1 MDLKAQPNGWWIS
14 PVRLVGFSW
23 DVKRERIEDAI
34 KRFKDMGGRVIAYG
48 AVGGP
53 EQVAYYQSKVLPV
66 SETIGDTDP
75 MKELTETARKHGLR
89 NRIYVNVHWFD
100 RSFYEKHKDWAQVR
114 ADGTP
119 ISDLYGEGWSMCVN
133 SPWRD
138 FSFKILDEIA
148 RNYPVDAIFLD
159 GPAIYGGCCYCKYC
173 RDLFFEKYGVE
184 IPKEPNWED
193 INWKRFIEFRYESL
207 ARYMRDA
214 YNLVKS
220 INPEIAVYLNFS
232 GVTWPKYGSAVDP
245 ERLAAHE
252 DIIGVE
258 CYQFYTRPVEVP
270 IWFPT
275 WTTKYA
281 YSISNGKPVC
291 LFLAGGHLPWYL
303 YPVTDAEVKLSIAQG
318 VANGA
323 IHTDVSE
330 PGAGI
335 FRIVEEN
342 PQYFVGAK
350 SVADVALLWSRHT
363 GDFYTAKELLIE
375 AQTREEL
382 TKLAGDFHIDWSER
396 IKSKGVAKSEA
407 ERIYV
412 EEVRGF
418 FEALLRS
425 HVLFDLIGEV
435 NLTAENLS
443 KYKALILP
451 ASACLSPLH
460 VSAVKSYVENGGN
473 LIISY
478 VASLY
483 DEMGGMLENF
493 ALSDALPIKYLG
505 FTLGPFRW
513 DYMRLREGHKVTE
526 GIKKL
531 LPAPQFL
538 LGVEA
543 KSRSETLGVMMAPLP
558 HRYGRV
564 EKETKY
570 PTIVAGEYGKGKVIY
585 FAGNFGGQYWAHRF
599 PDYRKLIINALSWA
613 INGAWT
619 VEVEAP
625 QTVEVSLFSKDDFLV
640 IHLVNMTYEYQRP
653 VEKVLPAD
661 VDLKIKIPGKK
672 VESAFSLSRKE
683 KIDVKGET
691 ELTLHTIGEYES
703 VVVRLS

>member
-1 MDLKAQPNGWWIS
+1 MKKYYNGWWNS
-14 PVRLVGFSW
+14 PVRLIGFSW
-23 DVKRERIEDAI
+23 DPKRESIEDAV
-34 KRFKDMGGRVIAYG
+34 KRFKERGGKVIAYG

-53 EQVAYYQSKVLPV
+53 EQVAYYRSKVLPV

-75 MKELTETARKHGLR
+75 LKELTEAAKKYGLR
-89 NRIYVNVHWFD
+89 TRVYVNFHWFD
-100 RSFYEKHKDWAQVR
+100 RNFYEKHKDWAQIK
-114 ADGTP
+114 ADGAP
-119 ISDLYGEGWSMCVN
+119 LSDLYGEGWSMCVN

-138 FSFKILDEIA
+138 FSFKILEEIA

-159 GPAIYGGCCYCKYC
+159 GPAIYGGCCYCKHC
-173 RDLFFEKYGVE
+173 RELFFKEYGAD
-184 IPKEPNWED
+184 IPREPNWED

-207 ARYMRDA
+207 ARYMKDA
-214 YNLVKS
+214 YDLVKS
-220 INPEIAVYLNFS
+220 INSDIAVYSNLS

-245 ERLAAHE
+245 ERLAAYE

-303 YPVTDAEVKLSIAQG
+303 YPVPDAEVKLSIAQG

-323 IHTDVSE
+323 MHTDVSE
-330 PGAGI
+330 PGANI

-342 PQYFVGAK
+342 PQYFVGTK
-350 SVADVALLWSRHT
+350 PIADVAILWSRHT
-363 GDFYTAKELLIE
+363 GDFYTAKELLTG
-375 AQTREEL
+375 AQAREEL
-382 TKLAGDFHIDWSER
+382 AKLAGDFHIDWSDR
-396 IKSKGVAKSEA
+396 IRSKGVAKSEA
-407 ERIYV
+407 EGIYV

-435 NLTAENLS
+435 NLTVENLS

-451 ASACLSPLH
+451 ASACLSSSH
-460 VSAVKSYVENGGN
+460 ISAIKSYVESGGN
-473 LIISY
+473 LIVSY
-478 VASLY
+478 VTSLY
-483 DEMGGMLENF
+483 DEWGRMLRDF
-493 ALSDALPIKYLG
+493 ALSDVLPVEYLG

-513 DYMRLREGHKVTE
+513 DYMRLKEGHKVTRDV
-526 GIKKL
+526 KKL
-531 LPAPQFL
+531 LPAPQYL

-543 KSRSETLGVMMAPLP
+543 KSKSETLGTMMAPLP

-564 EKETKY
+564 EKETRY
-570 PTIVAGEYGKGKVIY
+570 PTIVVGEYGKGKVIY

-599 PDYRKLIINALSWA
+599 PDYRKLIVNALDWA
-613 INGAWT
+613 VNGAWT
-619 VEVEAP
+619 IEVEAP

-640 IHLVNMTYEYQRP
+640 LHIVNMTHEYQRP
-653 VEKVLPAD
+653 VEKVLP
-661 VDLKIKIPGKK
+661 VNVNLKIKIPGIK
-672 VESAFSLSRKE
+672 VKSALSLTRSE
-683 KIDVKGET
+683 KVNVKDEN
-691 ELTLHTIGEYES
+691 ELTLRNIAEYECI
-703 VVVRLS
+703 VIKLS